1 MKTII
6 PFFMLLTFIQCEPA
20 QNSKRITEA
29 TNDSEKITLN
39 KDSVPIKVK
48 INQEIIPIEDRTL
61 IIKQLQNKIK
71 NKEALIVHLFVPLC
85 DNENQGIIPTSES
98 LGNGMDL
105 KRNLY
110 WAVSKGIKR
119 FYKEQKDW
127 ELLKSEKDIDTNILE
142 RVIFKKRFQNNA
154 LVYVIADAY
163 RGDRMKICLED
174 YFNSLS
180 NNRFDTIEIENKKY
194 DVASGL
200 DLAIFNGH
208 NGLMDTEISIKEN
221 KSNRPK
227 DAVSISCVSN
237 QYFNYYY
244 ERTNSFPLVTTKELL
259 YPGAFISEG
268 IINEWAELKETK
280 QCKVAAGKSYYK
292 NKPKAGPNGSQNL
305 FDFGW

>member
-1 MKTII
+1 
-6 PFFMLLTFIQCEPA
+6 MLIAFVQCNEP
-20 QNSKRITEA
+20 SKSIETVIVAKE
-29 TNDSEKITLN
+29 
-39 KDSVPIKVK
+39 VPIILELDSIPKKK
-48 INQEIIPIEDRTL
+48 IPIKRIEDRTL
-61 IIKQLQNKIK
+61 ILSNLKDKIK
-71 NKEALIVHLFVPLC
+71 NKEALIVHVFVPLC
-85 DNENQGIIPTSES
+85 DNEHQGIIPTSES

-119 FYKEQKDW
+119 FYKEQSDW
-127 ELLKSEKDIDTNILE
+127 ELLRSDKNIDTNVLE
-142 RVIFKKRFQNNA
+142 RIIFKKVFKNKG

-163 RGDRMKICLED
+163 RGDRMKVCLED

-180 NNRFDTIEIENKKY
+180 NNRFDTIEIEGRNY

-208 NGLMDTEISIKEN
+208 NGLMDTEIEIKDN

-237 QYFNYYY
+237 QYFNYYF
-244 ERTNSFPLVTTKELL
+244 EQINSFPLVTTKESL

-268 IINEWAELKETK
+268 IINEWAQLKTSKE
-280 QCKVAAGKSYYK
+280 CKIAAGNSYYK
-292 NKPKAGPNGSQNL
+292 NKPKAGANGAQNL
-305 FDFGW
+305 FDYGWSVF